1 MKEKIAFYTLTAFIR
16 IIALCPF
23 WILYFISSCIYPF
36 VYYIFRYRHNT
47 VRKNLTNSFP
57 EKSLKEIKTIEKKF
71 YRHFCDHILETIKL
85 ANISKKEIQKRMKF
99 TNCEIIEE
107 LLKKDGRPVFLYL
120 GHQGNWEY
128 LSSITTWL
136 TTESPVYQVYHP
148 LTSKVMDRF
157 MLWLRSKFKAQC
169 VPQKQTLRT
178 IITSVNQNKPS
189 IFGLISD
196 QRPAKRPEPEWMTF
210 LNQETAIITGAEA
223 IGTKINAHF
232 LYGSMKCVK
241 RGYYEITFE
250 PIIPAENEKFPY
262 SKQYMRLLEKDIMEQ
277 PHIWLWSHNRW
288 KWRRRIKNNNLS

>member
-1 MKEKIAFYTLTAFIR
+1 
-16 IIALCPF
+16 
-23 WILYFISSCIYPF
+23 
-36 VYYIFRYRHNT
+36 
-47 VRKNLTNSFP
+47 
-57 EKSLKEIKTIEKKF
+57 
-71 YRHFCDHILETIKL
+71 
-85 ANISKKEIQKRMKF
+85 
-99 TNCEIIEE
+99 
-107 LLKKDGRPVFLYL
+107 
-120 GHQGNWEY
+120 
-128 LSSITTWL
+128 
-136 TTESPVYQVYHP
+136 
-148 LTSKVMDRF
+148 

-288 KWRRRIKNNNLS
+288 KWRRRIKNNNPS